1 MRSPEKIWRDAKCIS
16 PRERSQSDGATRSV
30 VPTAGH
36 SGKRENN
43 ENLEGSVAP
52 EGGGR
57 WTGRARGNFLGREN
71 TLCDIT
77 MMDTCHYTVAPT
89 IEWTTPR
96 MDFEWLWRINVGSSS
111 VEKKKKVTCWWMTLI
126 KGGLWMC
133 GGRGCTGK
141 LCSSLLIVG
150 KPKTA
155 LKAKVIKKKKQNACA
170 NLCQGK
176 VWRRKDGT
184 SGNFLTL
191 LLPW

>member
-43 ENLEGSVAP
+43 ENLERSVAP

-57 WTGRARGNFLGREN
+57 WTGRARGNFLGSEN

-77 MMDTCHYTVAPT
+77 MMDTCHYTFAPT

-111 VEKKKKVTCWWMTLI
+111 VEKKKESNLLVNDTD
-126 KGGLWMC
+126 KGGAMDVW
-133 GGRGCTGK
+133 GQRVHGK
-141 LCSSLLIVG
+141 
-150 KPKTA
+150 A
-155 LKAKVIKKKKQNACA
+155 L
-170 NLCQGK
+170 
-176 VWRRKDGT
+176 
-184 SGNFLTL
+184 FL
-191 LLPW
+191 PVNCR